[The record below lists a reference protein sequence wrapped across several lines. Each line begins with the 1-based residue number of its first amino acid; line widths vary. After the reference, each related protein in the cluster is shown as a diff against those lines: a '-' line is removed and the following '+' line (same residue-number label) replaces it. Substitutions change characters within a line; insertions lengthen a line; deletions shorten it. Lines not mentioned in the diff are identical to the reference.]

1 MNAHIAIVFTRYMML
16 AVETRQATDNRTLGE
31 IFYLISDELA
41 DITWIE
47 AFHMMLEIFMEILSD
62 NLALTSEQLDK
73 LMDSFLLALP
83 NQFKGSLG
91 LCA

>member
-1 MNAHIAIVFTRYMML
+1 MLNACCGITRYMML
-16 AVETRQATDNRTLGE
+16 AENRQVTDNRTLGE
-31 IFYLISDELA
+31 IFYLMSDELS

-47 AFHMMLEIFMEILSD
+47 AFHMIIQIFMETLSD
-62 NLALTSEQLDK
+62 KLSLTSEQLDK

-83 NQFKGSLG
+83 KQFKGSLG

>member
-1 MNAHIAIVFTRYMML
+1 MML
-16 AVETRQATDNRTLGE
+16 AVENRQATDNRTLGE
-31 IFYLISDELA
+31 LFYLICDELS
-41 DITWIE
+41 DISWIE
-47 AFHMMLEIFMEILSD
+47 SFHMIMQIFMETISDKLS
-62 NLALTSEQLDK
+62 LTPEQLDK